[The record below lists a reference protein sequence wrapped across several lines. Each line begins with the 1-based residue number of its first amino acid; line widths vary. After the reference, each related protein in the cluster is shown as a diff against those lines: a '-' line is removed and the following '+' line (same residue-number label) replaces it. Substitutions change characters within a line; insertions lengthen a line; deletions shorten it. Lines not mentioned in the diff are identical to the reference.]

1 MSIENLL
8 MAVAFVVIL
17 GTAGYYLRRAVRVLR
32 RTRRVKPAAIRSRLS
47 QNDAA
52 KSSGRTT

>member
-1 MSIENLL
+1 MTIENVM

-32 RTRRVKPAAIRSRLS
+32 RLKR
-47 QNDAA
+47 
-52 KSSGRTT
+52 

>member
-1 MSIENLL
+1 MTIEHVM

-32 RTRRVKPAAIRSRLS
+32 RLKR
-47 QNDAA
+47 
-52 KSSGRTT
+52 